1 MADLVPGIYAALQSG
16 LAIGVPG
23 LVYRTDLAVH
33 ILFPDGAYRY
43 DWPDQGLIGD
53 FNYDRAKNASFWG
66 RWRGDGSTVEIERPD
81 ASLRFAVES
90 DAIVDE
96 NGARFVHLPDEDG
109 TDLTGL
115 WLREAS
121 ASDKPRITFLEGE
134 RFEIAGG
141 LLGLIA
147 EPHFVA
153 DAGPLQGRS
162 LFEWPDGGGTYERD
176 SCTLILRRDD
186 GAVLHMLAL
195 ASPNRMRL
203 GYTWFGRAG

>member
-1 MADLVPGIYAALQSG
+1 MAVHVPGIYAALESG
-16 LAIGVPG
+16 IAIGVAG

-43 DWPDQGLIGD
+43 DWPDQGLLGD
-53 FNYDRAKNASFWG
+53 FSHDRAKYASFWG
-66 RWRGDGSTVEIERPD
+66 RWQSEGSVVEIERPD

-96 NGARFVHLPDEDG
+96 SGMRFVRLPDEDG
-109 TDLTGL
+109 IDLTGL

-121 ASDKPRITFLEGE
+121 ASDKPRITFLGGE
-134 RFEIAGG
+134 RFETSGG

-153 DAGPLQGRS
+153 DAGPFQGRS
-162 LFEWPDGGGTYERD
+162 LFEWPDGGGTYERAP
-176 SCTLILRRDD
+176 CTLILRRDD
-186 GAVLHMLAL
+186 GAAVHMLAL
-195 ASPNRMRL
+195 VSPSRMRL
-203 GYTWFGRAG
+203 GYTWFTRQR